1 MREKKKQKSKIEIVD
16 KKRFFTAISVCLIFI
31 IIIIIIIV
39 CVSNGNKGDSS
50 LSSMDASKN
59 VKELLS
65 KYEASGMKEEFIK
78 DYNEIQ
84 SKVGIYIM
92 NNVTTDNSSFNNIVS
107 DLNNVLKS
115 NDWSKI
121 NLSKNDTWNGVWS
134 LDKDGN
140 LKFKFSLKK
149 IEPSW
154 VNEIELR
161 TKLYLN

>member
-1 MREKKKQKSKIEIVD
+1 MREKRKTKNKIEIVD
-16 KKRFFTAISVCLIFI
+16 KKRFFTSISVCLIFI
-31 IIIIIIIV
+31 IIVIIIIAN
-39 CVSNGNKGDSS
+39 VSNGNKGDNS
-50 LSSMDASKN
+50 LSSINASKN
-59 VKELLS
+59 LKELVA
-65 KYEASGMKEEFIK
+65 KYEASGMKEQFIN

-140 LKFKFSLKK
+140 LKFKFSLKN

-154 VNEIELR
+154 VNDAELR

>member
-1 MREKKKQKSKIEIVD
+1 MRERKSKKNKIVITD
-16 KKRFFTAISVCLIFI
+16 KKRFFTAISVCLLFV

-39 CVSNGNKGDSS
+39 CISSGKKEDTS

-65 KYEASGMKEEFIK
+65 KYEASGMKEEFIN
-78 DYNEIQ
+78 DYNTIQ

-115 NDWSKI
+115 NDWSKL
-121 NLSKNDTWNGVWS
+121 NLSKNDTWNGTWS
-134 LDKDGN
+134 LDKEGN

-149 IEPSW
+149 VEPSW
-154 VNEIELR
+154 VNDTELR